1 MGSTASYGSN
11 TAAWLVKFDVGGN
24 ILWSRTYDDANI
36 YGIAGN
42 NIIQTTDGGYA
53 FSGTYSNQPGIADAM
68 VVKPTAL
75 ENHSG
80 LNGLTAAVQMS
91 RGGLYNREITCLLRL
106 LNTASLPAITMAS
119 L

>member
-1 MGSTASYGSN
+1 MEVLSRWVQPLLGSN

-53 FSGTYSNQPGIADAM
+53 FSGTYSNQP
-68 VVKPTAL
+68 TA
-75 ENHSG
+75 
-80 LNGLTAAVQMS
+80 
-91 RGGLYNREITCLLRL
+91 
-106 LNTASLPAITMAS
+106 
-119 L
+119 